1 MDLSGYGVVSPR
13 THHKLISFLSNV
25 YSRRLDL
32 KSLITEFLEFAVEVA
47 EAEAGFA
54 LLYGGSDETNSSAE
68 KNLIVSTFGWQLT
81 NHSSLPAELM
91 EIVQSTLPKRSYVT
105 PLEQEP
111 EKPRLFDSAKARLTV
126 PVLNDNRVVGAV
138 ILESSERY
146 HFTEECRTTLEESA
160 TEVACLRKRIIFS
173 EWAKSR
179 GYDLYLIGR
188 SAAIKRVEELVEKIS
203 VADCPVLILGESG
216 TGKEII
222 ALLLHYYSRRR
233 NKPNVV
239 VNCGAFTS
247 DTLLASEL
255 FGHVRGAFTDART
268 EKRGTFET
276 AHTGTIFL
284 DEVSCMSQRM
294 QVALLRT
301 LRYGEVQKIGD
312 DELRRKVDVRIVS
325 ASNQDLKDLIKN
337 GSFREDVYY
346 RLRVAEIRI
355 PPLRERNGD
364 TQLLTEYFLEQYSRL
379 DGLPL
384 KSVTTEA
391 MAALLSHQWPDNVAG
406 LENAIRSA
414 LLVSNNQIGLQD
426 LPEHLRA
433 IEHEPKAIGGN
444 GHAEVSAP
452 LTPTPPESL
461 MPLFEEL
468 ETHEKKYIQQA
479 LRINGWNVSRTAK
492 VLGITRQGL
501 QKKIRTYGLKN
512 TRV

>member
-1 MDLSGYGVVSPR
+1 
-13 THHKLISFLSNV
+13 
-25 YSRRLDL
+25 
-32 KSLITEFLEFAVEVA
+32 
-47 EAEAGFA
+47 
-54 LLYGGSDETNSSAE
+54 
-68 KNLIVSTFGWQLT
+68 
-81 NHSSLPAELM
+81 
-91 EIVQSTLPKRSYVT
+91 
-105 PLEQEP
+105 
-111 EKPRLFDSAKARLTV
+111 
-126 PVLNDNRVVGAV
+126 
-138 ILESSERY
+138 
-146 HFTEECRTTLEESA
+146 
-160 TEVACLRKRIIFS
+160 
-173 EWAKSR
+173 
-179 GYDLYLIGR
+179 
-188 SAAIKRVEELVEKIS
+188 VEKIA

-216 TGKEII
+216 TGKELI

-255 FGHVRGAFTDART
+255 FGHVRGAFTDARA
-268 EKRGTFET
+268 EKRGKFEI

-325 ASNQDLKDLIKN
+325 ASNQDLKELIKN
-337 GSFREDVYY
+337 NTFREDVYY
-346 RLRVAEIRI
+346 RLRVAEIRM

-384 KSVTTEA
+384 KGITTEA
-391 MAALLSHQWPDNVAG
+391 MAALLANQWPDNVAG

-414 LLVSNNQIGLQD
+414 LLISNNQIGLQD
-426 LPEHLRA
+426 LPEHLRT
-433 IEHEPKAIGGN
+433 IEHEPKSNGGN
-444 GHAEVSAP
+444 GHAETIS
-452 LTPTPPESL
+452 TPAPPESL

-468 ETHEKKYIQQA
+468 ETHERNYIQQA
-479 LRINGWNVSRTAK
+479 LRINGGNVSRTAK

-501 QKKIRTYGLKN
+501 QKKIRSYGLKN